1 MRYACIHR
9 RRHQHSIRRMCRLL
23 RVSRSGY
30 YDWSQRAE
38 SARSRRDRELLLL
51 IRQIHLE
58 SNGVY
63 GARKIQRVLLDLGED
78 VGLNRVARLMKA
90 DHLKGCPKRRF
101 RSPPNDAPQH
111 PVAANVLN
119 QDFKA
124 DKRNQRWGS
133 DITQL
138 WTKQGWLYL
147 AVVMDLYSRRIVG
160 WAMDRRVGRHL
171 PIEALTMAL
180 GYRQPEGALLHH
192 SDRGPQYTSDDFR
205 DVLEKHGIECSMSAR
220 GHCYDN
226 APLESFFSLL
236 KRERVRGRTY
246 KTRQEA
252 KADIFDYIERFYN
265 RTRSHSYL
273 GYLSPVQY
281 ENQTSGLI

>member
-9 RRHQHSIRRMCRLL
+9 RRYQHSIRKMCRLL

-38 SARSRRDRELLLL
+38 SARSRRNRELRLL

-58 SNGVY
+58 SGGVY
-63 GARKIQRVLLDLGED
+63 GARKVHRELLRLGED
-78 VGLNRVARLMKA
+78 CGRRRVARLMRE
-90 DHLKGCPKRRF
+90 DGLKGCPKRRF
-101 RSPPNDAPQH
+101 RRSSNAAPEH
-111 PVAANVLN
+111 PIAANLLK

-124 DKRNQRWGS
+124 DERNQRWAS

-138 WTKQGWLYL
+138 WTRQGWLYL
-147 AVVMDLYSRRIVG
+147 AVVMDLYSRRIIG

-171 PIEALTMAL
+171 PVDALTMAL
-180 GYRQPEGALLHH
+180 GYRQPEGSLLHH

-205 DVLEKHGIECSMSAR
+205 DVLKQHGIECSMSAR
-220 GHCYDN
+220 GSCYDN
-226 APLESFFSLL
+226 AVVESFFSLL
-236 KRERVRGRTY
+236 KRERVRGQTY
-246 KTRQEA
+246 KTREEA
-252 KADIFDYIERFYN
+252 MADIFDYIERFYN
-265 RTRSHSYL
+265 RTRSHTYL

-281 ENQTSGLI
+281 ENQPMRA